1 MLPTVPPSATWSPD
15 GRALIYIDTRSGV
28 SNLLQHSIAGGAA
41 TPLTKFTSE
50 QIFSYAISPDQRQVG
65 LVRGRAG
72 LDEYTDEAVNDPE
85 LRRVREATVAT
96 ADAALTEDQAVVEAE
111 LTDGRTL
118 RVFVEQSLGN
128 INKPLSDRQLD
139 EKFLAQA
146 VRALP
151 KSQAET
157 SLALC
162 WKVGELADVR
172 ELVKWSV
179 VPA

>member
-1 MLPTVPPSATWSPD
+1 VRQATT
-15 GRALIYIDTRSGV
+15 A
-28 SNLLQHSIAGGAA
+28 AG
-41 TPLTKFTSE
+41 
-50 QIFSYAISPDQRQVG
+50 
-65 LVRGRAG
+65 
-72 LDEYTDEAVNDPE
+72 
-85 LRRVREATVAT
+85 
-96 ADAALTEDQAVVEAE
+96 DASLTEDQAALEVDLA
-111 LTDGRTL
+111 DGRT
-118 RVFVEQSLGN
+118 VNYVVEQSLGN

-179 VPA
+179 VPE